1 MCMVANNEELEINQ
15 YISIIEQKTMLFDLL
30 SKLFLLAY
38 HQNLHK
44 ARTTRTRQ
52 YQNYYNKYEQ
62 KINNISIQ

>member
-1 MCMVANNEELEINQ
+1 MYGITEQKLSKRYYMVANNEELEINQ

-44 ARTTRTRQ
+44 ARTSRTR
-52 YQNYYNKYEQ
+52 
-62 KINNISIQ
+62 